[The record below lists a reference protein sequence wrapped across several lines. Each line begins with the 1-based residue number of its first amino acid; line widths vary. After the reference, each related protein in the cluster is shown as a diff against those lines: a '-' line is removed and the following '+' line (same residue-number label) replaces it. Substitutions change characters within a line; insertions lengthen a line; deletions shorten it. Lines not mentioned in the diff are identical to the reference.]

1 MTAKSL
7 VGPSIITTKI
17 GTYQLIESFDAV
29 VGAIRKVFLDQVIE
43 DELVIR
49 AISLQAYSK
58 VKSGKR
64 FTSEENLDFFARP
77 ATAHLLAG
85 FERTQFFHH
94 IFLSFK
100 LFI

>member
-58 VKSGKR
+58 VKSGMKGLLVR
-64 FTSEENLDFFARP
+64 KIWISSRDQRLPTCSLALSEHSSSIIFF
-77 ATAHLLAG
+77 
-85 FERTQFFHH
+85 
-94 IFLSFK
+94 
-100 LFI
+100 